1 MEFLLFSYKR
11 LYTVL
16 FGIWVSVTLFQSVS
30 FCSVTCNLNMSGGPC
45 MVRFPCVKGSPCMV
59 RSSSG
64 EGARFWEGYQVIKF
78 EHVLVVVELDIL
90 LGQTDWQTHTTA
102 NITFLQLNWQAVI
115 IDSRFFLR
123 TLNAAQQQSSFF
135 QNERDIRLIRW
146 IRQIGRNHPYMN

>member
-11 LYTVL
+11 LYTVH

-30 FCSVTCNLNMSGGPC
+30 FCTVTCNLNMSGGPC
-45 MVRFPCVKGSPCMV
+45 MVR
-59 RSSSG
+59 SSSA
-64 EGARFWEGYQVIKF
+64 EGARFGEGYQVIKF

-146 IRQIGRNHPYMN
+146 IRQIGRNHPSMN